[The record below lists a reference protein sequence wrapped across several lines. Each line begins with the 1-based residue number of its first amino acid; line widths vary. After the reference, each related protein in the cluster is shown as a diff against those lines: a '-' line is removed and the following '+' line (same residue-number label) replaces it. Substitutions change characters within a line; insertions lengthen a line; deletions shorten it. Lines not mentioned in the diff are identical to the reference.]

1 MSGSGFTRK
10 KVGSLTLGE
19 KLRKFRTD
27 HRMSLVEVSRAT
39 KIQVKYLEALENGE
53 YGQLPADVYVR
64 GFLRGYARHLGCD
77 EEAILR
83 LYERERNIQ
92 ESLGK
97 GAAVSATPAG
107 IEWPAFIITTRTLWI
122 ACIVLIIGGAFLYL
136 IREYQAFVSAP
147 RLVVTEPVDQSVVSQ
162 SDLVVRGETDRGARI
177 LINGQPAF
185 VSAEGDFI
193 EKLLLQPG
201 LNTIV
206 VAAANRFGKERVET
220 LRIEAVFTPEQAPID
235 ESALVPQDGRPV
247 RLIISAPAKA
257 VNVVVSADGMKVLS
271 GRLEPG
277 EKKEIS
283 ADREIKVSSD
293 NGKETY
299 VEVGSEAPRALSSE
313 EQPVQDALFSPE

>member
-1 MSGSGFTRK
+1 
-10 KVGSLTLGE
+10 
-19 KLRKFRTD
+19 
-27 HRMSLVEVSRAT
+27 MSLIEVSRAT
-39 KIQVKYLEALENGE
+39 KIQTKYLEALEDGE
-53 YGQLPADVYVR
+53 YGKLPAEVYVR

-97 GAAVSATPAG
+97 GAAVSAIPAG
-107 IEWPAFIITTRTLWI
+107 IEWPAFIVTTKTLWI

-147 RLVVTEPVDQSVVSQ
+147 RLVVTEPADQSVVSQ
-162 SDLVVRGETDRGARI
+162 SDLVIRGETDRGARI

-206 VAAANRFGKERVET
+206 VTAANRFGKERVET
-220 LRIEAVFTPEQAPID
+220 ISVEAVFTPEQAPID
-235 ESALVPQDGRPV
+235 ESALLPQDGRPV
-247 RLIISAPAKA
+247 HLVISAPAKA
-257 VNVVVSADGMKVLS
+257 VNVVVSADGVKVLS

-313 EQPVQDALFSPE
+313 EQPVQEAIFTVE

>member
-1 MSGSGFTRK
+1 MAGSGFTRK

-97 GAAVSATPAG
+97 GAAVAATPAG

-257 VNVVVSADGMKVLS
+257 VNVVVSADGVKVLS